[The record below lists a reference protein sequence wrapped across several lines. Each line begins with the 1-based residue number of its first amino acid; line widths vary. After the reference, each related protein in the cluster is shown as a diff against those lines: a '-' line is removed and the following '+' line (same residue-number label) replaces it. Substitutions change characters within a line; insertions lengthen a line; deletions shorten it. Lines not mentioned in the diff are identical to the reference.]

1 MGQHARETASE
12 QGGNNMKLISYTHGG
27 KTGWGVVVEPDAA
40 GGGIIPADAAL
51 MGKYPTIRAV
61 LAAGAL
67 GEVSS
72 WATGKKASIK
82 LDAIRYLPPLHDAGK
97 IICIGVNY
105 PKRHPV
111 DGDVPPPKDVSLFIK
126 TNDALT
132 GHNEPLEY
140 PKGDA
145 AKTFD
150 YEGELV
156 LVIGK
161 AGRHISKDKAFDHIA
176 GYTIMN
182 DGSVRGWQKQSVA
195 AGKNFNAS
203 GGCGPWFTTADE
215 IADITSMKL
224 TTMLNGEQVQSTTVA
239 NMVFDIP
246 TLIAYVSHFAQL
258 NPGDIVS
265 TGSPDGAG
273 GSRIPQRFLVPG
285 DELEISWTG
294 LGTLKNKVVAG

>member
-1 MGQHARETASE
+1 MKLVSYE
-12 QGGNNMKLISYTHGG
+12 QGGVK
-27 KTGWGVVVEPDAA
+27 GWGVVVEPGAA
-40 GGGIIPADAAL
+40 GGGIVPTDAAL
-51 MGKYPTIRAV
+51 AQKYPTIRAV

-67 GEVSS
+67 SEVES
-72 WATGKKASIK
+72 WATGKKPSIK

-126 TNDALT
+126 THDALT

-161 AGRHISKDKAFDHIA
+161 ACRHIPKEKAFDHIA

-182 DGSVRGWQKQSVA
+182 DGSVRGWQKHSVG

-215 IADITSMKL
+215 IANVAAMQL
-224 TTMLNGEQVQSTTVA
+224 TTKLNGEQVQSTTVSK
-239 NMVFDIP
+239 MVFDIP
-246 TLIAYVSHFAQL
+246 TLIAYVSAFASL
-258 NPGDIVS
+258 KPGDIVS

-273 GSRIPQRFLVPG
+273 GSRVPQRFLVPG
-285 DELEISWTG
+285 DELEMSWSG
-294 LGTLKNKVVAG
+294 LGTLKNKVVAS